1 MDYIAKVNGDIYFGK
16 YPCNEVLQ
24 ALKELD
30 IKTIVDLTHFTD
42 NLNKYEVPEGM
53 NRIVFPIVDMSIEK
67 DKETVAFIIL
77 LRDIL
82 KDGKIYIHCKGGHG
96 RSGVITALLYGY
108 TYNISGEQSL
118 LVIKE
123 AHSKRKTMHP
133 KMRKMGSPQMK
144 SQKKQV
150 LKLLSP
156 YIIEEDSKFVTCVK
170 GWLPEN
176 NLTEVLYSNI
186 NTEIKN
192 EIHKSGIRPFIFNS
206 LIPVLG
212 GSDNSIGLSYNDI
225 RHMLKFKII

>member
-1 MDYIAKVNGDIYFGK
+1 MDYIAKVNDDIYFGK

-24 ALKELD
+24 TLKELN

-82 KDGKIYIHCKGGHG
+82 KDGKMYIHCKGGHG
-96 RSGVITALLYGY
+96 RSGLITSLLYGY
-108 TYNISGEQSL
+108 TYNISGDKCL
-118 LVIKE
+118 TVIKE

-150 LKLLSP
+150 LKLLCP
-156 YIIEEDSKFVTCVK
+156 YLIEEDSKFVSCVK
-170 GWLPEN
+170 GWLPED
-176 NLTEVLYSNI
+176 NLTHTLYSNI
-186 NTEIKN
+186 TPDIKN
-192 EIHKSGIRPFIFNS
+192 DIHKSGIRPFIYNS
-206 LIPVLG
+206 LSPIFG
-212 GSDNSIGLSYNDI
+212 GSDNSIGNSYNEI